1 VANGARRG
9 TQMPPAARSKYLLA
23 FGARSSNAC
32 DGMPSVSII
41 CIISSNCKKN
51 SQLPNVHSSNL
62 IGSAKQRSRRVHFN
76 EYARQRPYVDL
87 CRVLNAQ

>member
-1 VANGARRG
+1 MLAMACPVF
-9 TQMPPAARSKYLLA
+9 RSFASLVQTA
-23 FGARSSNAC
+23 
-32 DGMPSVSII
+32 
-41 CIISSNCKKN
+41 KKN